1 MRGQAR
7 KMTGL
12 PIRRQMA
19 PRDEPDTVH
28 EVGESSQQAE
38 FRAQL
43 RQVTLDLQGTRLELQ
58 ESRAIG
64 EDTRTTVFEI
74 LTSHLLLMEQMN
86 ALDAGSQAW
95 RAIYD
100 RGEDEENHD
109 SGDDSCILAASD
121 SDERSDDGKES
132 YLLAYWWPGMKKH
145 IAEYVDRCLTCLKV
159 KAEHQR
165 PSGLLQQPEIPMWKW
180 DQISMDFIT
189 KLPRTSHNHDSIW
202 VIVDRLTKSAHFL
215 PIREDYSM
223 DRLAK
228 LYVNEIVSR
237 HGVPISIISDRDSRF
252 MSRFWQTLQNALG
265 TQINMS
271 TAYHPQTDGQTER
284 TNQTLED
291 MLRSCVIDFG
301 GSWDIHLPLVEFS
314 YNNSYHTSIQC
325 APFEALYGR
334 KCRSPIC
341 WSEVGESQVIGPE
354 LIQETTDKIALIQ
367 ERIKAA
373 RDRQESYA
381 DNHRRPLEFQIG
393 DPVML
398 KVSPWK
404 GIFRFGK
411 RGKLSPRFV
420 GPFKILE
427 RIGSVAYRLELPPE
441 LGNIHDIFHVSNL
454 KKCLVD
460 KSLIVPLNE
469 IQIDEKLQFREEP
482 VEVMDREVKTR
493 NDKRGRKPCTKR
505 SPGLPEIEKRRK
517 ITKYWSIGSIAVRD
531 GGIQNPPR
539 YAMQERNLRSPDF
552 FAVRGSPDFF
562 AVREEF
568 LGFWSRLNSI
578 MELKVLILELYLVNP
593 CVAEQKTL
601 IVLLVD
607 TPFAGRI
614 ASPLVKTVTL
624 GEAALQTLMFVREKI
639 WRKEIS
645 FDLIGSFYRHGMK
658 ICEGFQNLIS
668 EFNSTKYDQ
677 GLGKGGA
684 KQQTKVL
691 HDNTQL
697 QVDNLRQKCEIQ
709 EAKVRQS
716 RFKKTSS
723 GSNGIGC

>member
-1 MRGQAR
+1 
-7 KMTGL
+7 
-12 PIRRQMA
+12 
-19 PRDEPDTVH
+19 
-28 EVGESSQQAE
+28 
-38 FRAQL
+38 
-43 RQVTLDLQGTRLELQ
+43 
-58 ESRAIG
+58 
-64 EDTRTTVFEI
+64 
-74 LTSHLLLMEQMN
+74 
-86 ALDAGSQAW
+86 
-95 RAIYD
+95 
-100 RGEDEENHD
+100 
-109 SGDDSCILAASD
+109 
-121 SDERSDDGKES
+121 
-132 YLLAYWWPGMKKH
+132 MKKH

-189 KLPRTSHNHDSIW
+189 KLPRTSRNHYSIW

-271 TAYHPQTDGQTER
+271 TAYHPQIDGQTER

-341 WSEVGESQVIGPE
+341 WSEVGESQIVGPE
-354 LIQETTDKIALIQ
+354 FIQETTDKIALIQ
-367 ERIKAA
+367 ERIKPA
-373 RDRQESYA
+373 RDRQKSYA
-381 DNHRRPLEFQIG
+381 DNRRRPLEFQVG
-393 DPVML
+393 DRVML

-427 RIGSVAYRLELPPE
+427 RIGSVAYRLELPLE
-441 LGNIHDIFHVSNL
+441 LSNIHDVFHVSNL
-454 KKCLVD
+454 KKCLTD
-460 KSLIVPLNE
+460 ESLIVPLEE
-469 IQIDEKLQFREEP
+469 IHIDEKLQFSEEP
-482 VEVMDREVKTR
+482 VEEETVTVAYEEFGINDYVK
-493 NDKRGRKPCTKR
+493 NDERGRKPRAKR
-505 SPGLPEIEKRRK
+505 SSYAPGIAKRSLNQILEEKHV
-517 ITKYWSIGSIAVRD
+517 G
-531 GGIQNPPR
+531 
-539 YAMQERNLRSPDF
+539 
-552 FAVRGSPDFF
+552 
-562 AVREEF
+562 
-568 LGFWSRLNSI
+568 RLNSI
-578 MELKVLILELYLVNP
+578 MELKVLIFELYLVNP

-614 ASPLVKTVTL
+614 ASPLV
-624 GEAALQTLMFVREKI
+624 
-639 WRKEIS
+639 
-645 FDLIGSFYRHGMK
+645 
-658 ICEGFQNLIS
+658 
-668 EFNSTKYDQ
+668 
-677 GLGKGGA
+677 
-684 KQQTKVL
+684 
-691 HDNTQL
+691 
-697 QVDNLRQKCEIQ
+697 
-709 EAKVRQS
+709 
-716 RFKKTSS
+716 
-723 GSNGIGC
+723 

>member
-1 MRGQAR
+1 MLNMRQRRWVELLNDYDCEIRYHPGKANVVADALSR
-7 KMTGL
+7 KERVKPLRVKALGMTIQTSL
-12 PIRRQMA
+12 IPQIKDAQ
-19 PRDEPDTVH
+19 
-28 EVGESSQQAE
+28 QQALQAKNYSAE
-38 FRAQL
+38 GL
-43 RQVTLDLQGTRLELQ
+43 RGLDKKL
-58 ESRAIG
+58 
-64 EDTRTTVFEI
+64 DTK
-74 LTSHLLLMEQMN
+74 
-86 ALDAGSQAW
+86 
-95 RAIYD
+95 
-100 RGEDEENHD
+100 
-109 SGDDSCILAASD
+109 
-121 SDERSDDGKES
+121 DDG
-132 YLLAYWWPGMKKH
+132 LLYFKDRMWVPLFGNSRTIILDEAHKSRYSIHPGTDKMYKDLKDFYWWPGMKKH

-189 KLPRTSHNHDSIW
+189 KLPRTSRNHDSIW

-341 WSEVGESQVIGPE
+341 CSEVGESQIFGPE
-354 LIQETTDKIALIQ
+354 FIQETTDKIALIQ

-373 RDRQESYA
+373 RDRQKSYA
-381 DNHRRPLEFQIG
+381 DNRRRPLEFQVG
-393 DPVML
+393 DRVML

-427 RIGSVAYRLELPPE
+427 RIGPVAYRLELPLE
-441 LGNIHDIFHVSNL
+441 LSNIHDVFHVSNL
-454 KKCLVD
+454 KKCLTD
-460 KSLIVPLNE
+460 ESLIVPLEE
-469 IQIDEKLQFREEP
+469 IHIDEKLQFSEEP
-482 VEVMDREVKTR
+482 VESNSRREMMNVGENCAQNGVLDSPKSK
-493 NDKRGRKPCTKR
+493 NEEKSLSVGRLDP
-505 SPGLPEIEKRRK
+505 S
-517 ITKYWSIGSIAVRD
+517 
-531 GGIQNPPR
+531 R
-539 YAMQERNLRSPDF
+539 YAMDGFRILRDFMQKKLFSSSRFCFANQTKNISFSPSKLTSE
-552 FAVRGSPDFF
+552 AIRSHRSCQGSS
-562 AVREEF
+562 
-568 LGFWSRLNSI
+568 LQ
-578 MELKVLILELYLVNP
+578 VLIVVLSVRLGNDP
-593 CVAEQKTL
+593 FKPSSL
-601 IVLLVD
+601 I
-607 TPFAGRI
+607 
-614 ASPLVKTVTL
+614 
-624 GEAALQTLMFVREKI
+624 
-639 WRKEIS
+639 
-645 FDLIGSFYRHGMK
+645 LI
-658 ICEGFQNLIS
+658 
-668 EFNSTKYDQ
+668 D
-677 GLGKGGA
+677 
-684 KQQTKVL
+684 
-691 HDNTQL
+691 
-697 QVDNLRQKCEIQ
+697 
-709 EAKVRQS
+709 
-716 RFKKTSS
+716 
-723 GSNGIGC
+723 